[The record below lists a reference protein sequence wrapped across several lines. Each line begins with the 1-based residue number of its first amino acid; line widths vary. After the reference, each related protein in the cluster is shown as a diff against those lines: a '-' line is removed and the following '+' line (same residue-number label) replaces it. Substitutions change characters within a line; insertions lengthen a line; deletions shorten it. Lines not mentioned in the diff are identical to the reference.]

1 MSRPVKLTSRPQLAL
16 QSYLDS
22 LLMEATEESPP
33 PVQAIPEPV
42 EAGAA
47 LDEFQAAVLEEQAR
61 DARKLPEQPATV
73 ATPRAAAEIKVP
85 VALIEAPVST
95 ITALLPA
102 VVPPIVDVHLPP
114 SNPPPPIATDGRP
127 AWAAEPF
134 ECLLFDVA
142 GLTLAVPLVCLGS
155 IYALAGQE
163 LTSLFGQPEWF
174 LGILPSQ
181 AGNLKVLDTA
191 RWVMPDR
198 YRDDF
203 RQGLQYVISVQGY
216 EWGLAVHQVSR
227 SLRLDPNEI
236 KWRSQRG
243 QRPWLAG
250 TVIEHM
256 CALLDV
262 AALAELIASGGAKH
276 MVGSNPSHKPT

>member
-1 MSRPVKLTSRPQLAL
+1 MKQPVLIPTRPQLAL
-16 QSYLDS
+16 QSYLDG
-22 LLMEATEESPP
+22 LLQEATEELL
-33 PVQAIPEPV
+33 AAEPEPV
-42 EAGAA
+42 MPLLMPEVETVA
-47 LDEFQAAVLEEQAR
+47 LDDFAAAVLEEQVR
-61 DARKLPEQPATV
+61 DAALPAPA
-73 ATPRAAAEIKVP
+73 
-85 VALIEAPVST
+85 
-95 ITALLPA
+95 PA
-102 VVPPIVDVHLPP
+102 VVVPIRAPAALAVELPEGVQVEQALARPLVDVHLPTAP
-114 SNPPPPIATDGRP
+114 GGLLPALSDGRP

-155 IYALAGQE
+155 IYSLAGRE
-163 LTSLFGQPEWF
+163 LTPLFGQPEWF

-181 AGNLKVLDTA
+181 SGNLKVLDTA

-203 RQGLQYVISVQGY
+203 REGLQYVISVQGY

-236 KWRSQRG
+236 KWRTQRG

-262 AALAELIASGGAKH
+262 AELAELIASGAVKH
-276 MVGSNPSHKPT
+276 MAKAVPAPQA